1 MQKQNG
7 AESSRTMDR
16 PYLGPTT
23 SQTEPMR
30 TRAPIV
36 PVTAARPADPRLGFV
51 SSRSSL
57 MMAIMGAAAKVD
69 TKETK
74 KPIQDMWKD
83 AWCGWLN
90 EKMLRLFAL
99 FSLRKRRS
107 GWGSGQRDDV
117 GGHGNHEPGGR
128 NFLNGDD
135 EALRQVFNIA
145 PVSAAETENGGVAA
159 RGSYLSTGIGNV
171 GGTYS
176 CWAEKADIFRACGA
190 RCLPWTL
197 QEKG

>member
-1 MQKQNG
+1 
-7 AESSRTMDR
+7 
-16 PYLGPTT
+16 
-23 SQTEPMR
+23 
-30 TRAPIV
+30 
-36 PVTAARPADPRLGFV
+36 
-51 SSRSSL
+51 

-69 TKETK
+69 TKDTK

-197 QEKG
+197 QRKRLTKAIKANDGAFITVPLVKTADLRPHIFDGKCLPRR